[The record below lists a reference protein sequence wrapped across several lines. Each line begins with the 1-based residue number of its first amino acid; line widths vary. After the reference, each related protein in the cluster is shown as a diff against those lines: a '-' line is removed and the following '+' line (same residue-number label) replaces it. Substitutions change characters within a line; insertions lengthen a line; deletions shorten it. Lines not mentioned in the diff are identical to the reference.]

1 MTAIRA
7 AISLFIGLLI
17 VAAAAGWMW
26 TGEHQPPAQALA
38 SRLVLAASALAGM
51 AGLVAIWRAERRPR
65 QG

>member
-7 AISLFIGLLI
+7 AISFFIVLLI

-26 TGEHQPPAQALA
+26 TGEHQPPGQAVA
-38 SRLVLAASALAGM
+38 SRLVLGASVLAAI
-51 AGLVAIWRAERRPR
+51 AGLFAIWRTERRPR